1 LPQLRKD
8 PVIGRWVIIATER
21 SQRPADYNHSHL
33 SPNGGGSIPEHKDD
47 CPFCYGNEAQ
57 TPPEILA
64 YRDGTPP
71 NTPGWSV
78 RVVSNKYPAL
88 RVEGELN
95 KEGMGIYDIM
105 NGIGAHE
112 VIIETPRHNASLG
125 NMQPAEVESILWAI
139 NDRMT
144 DLRNDK
150 RLKYIM
156 VFKNCGA
163 DAGATLEHPHSQL
176 IATPVIPKRVSEEIS
191 GCDTHYRLRERCIFC
206 DIIKQELYD
215 KRRIILETEK
225 FLVVAPFASRFPFEL
240 WMLPKRHIASFR
252 LTNQEE
258 MKDLSWV
265 LREVVRKMEGVLTYP
280 PYNFMLHTSPCQD
293 EELNHY
299 HWHIELT
306 PKLTKVAGFEWGTGF
321 YINATPPEDVANIF
335 NEYS

>member
-1 LPQLRKD
+1 LPQLRRD

-21 SQRPADYNHSHL
+21 AKRPADYDHSHNP
-33 SPNGGGSIPEHKDD
+33 PNGGGSIPEHRDD

-57 TPPEILA
+57 TPPEVLA
-64 YRDGTPP
+64 YRDGSPP
-71 NTPGWSV
+71 NTPGWSI

-125 NMQPAEVESILWAI
+125 NMQPAEVESLLWAI
-139 NDRMT
+139 NDRIT

-156 VFKNCGA
+156 VFKNCGPE
-163 DAGATLEHPHSQL
+163 AGATLEHPHSQL
-176 IATPVIPKRVSEEIS
+176 IATPVIPKRVSEELF

-215 KRRIILETEK
+215 QRRIVLETEK
-225 FLVVAPFASRFPFEL
+225 FLVIAPFASRFPFEL

-252 LTNQEE
+252 LTNKEE
-258 MKDLSWV
+258 MQDFSWV
-265 LREVVRKMEGVLTYP
+265 LREVIRKMEGVLNYP

-306 PKLTKVAGFEWGTGF
+306 PKLTKIAGFEWGTGF
-321 YINATPPEDVANIF
+321 YINPTPPEDVAHIF